1 MARHGL
7 AGRGGARLGME
18 GERGPEWITPAF
30 IENDAKREKLTIRGT
45 AGHGLAGPGAAW
57 RG

>member
-1 MARHGL
+1 
-7 AGRGGARLGME
+7 ME